1 MRQTVTSPRDS
12 NTYKRRL
19 GQRGEEIAVGYL
31 RQQGYTILA
40 RNWRCPAGEVD
51 IVAREGETLAF
62 VEVRTRRAGGRL
74 GTPEESVTP
83 RKQARM
89 VEVAQSYLQAAGLD
103 DAAWRIDVVAIEV
116 GGRGEVTR
124 INLIRC
130 AV

>member
-1 MRQTVTSPRDS
+1 MPSPRDS
-12 NTYKRRL
+12 NTYKRKL
-19 GQRGEEIAVGYL
+19 GQRGEEIAADYL

-40 RNWRCPAGEVD
+40 HNWRCPAGEVD
-51 IVAREGETLAF
+51 IVAREEETLAF

-89 VEVAQSYLQAAGLD
+89 VEVAQTYLQEAGLD

-124 INLIRC
+124 LNLIRC

>member
-1 MRQTVTSPRDS
+1 MASPRDS

-19 GQRGEEIAVGYL
+19 GQRGEEIAAGYL
-31 RQQGYTILA
+31 RQQGYTILV

-62 VEVRTRRAGGRL
+62 VEVRTRRQGGRL

-83 RKQARM
+83 RKQTRM
-89 VEVAQSYLQAAGLD
+89 VEVAQTYLQEAGLD

-116 GGRGEVTR
+116 GRRGEVTR
-124 INLIRC
+124 LNLIRY